1 MSLLKNLDEK
11 IKDSIKSKE
20 SLRLEALRA
29 IKSEVLLFK
38 TSSNSK
44 NNLTLED
51 EIKILQRLVKQRKE
65 SANIFSEQNRQDL
78 VKPEEEQAKVI
89 QEFLPEQLS
98 EKEIEKIIIEIIE
111 LSKAQGLK
119 DMGKVMGIASKKLLG
134 KAEGKLISTIVKN
147 KLQ

>member
-44 NNLTLED
+44 NNLSLED